1 MLQVFFQNSFTF
13 SKPLKPSGTTYDS
26 KYVVSIDQFVKNVQ
40 VNRNVLSKQ
49 WMWYI
54 SPVRY
59 ILISQTNIL

>member
-13 SKPLKPSGTTYDS
+13 SKLLKPSGTTYDS

-49 WMWYI
+49 
-54 SPVRY
+54 
-59 ILISQTNIL
+59 